1 MFVQITI
8 PSLTLT
14 LTFVFSFFQ
23 LSVIS
28 ALLLIACDFFFA
40 IPSFKLI
47 NSNWNKLEEEA
58 LETCL
63 SLAVVT
69 QILYYT
75 WRELLPKWK
84 LIIAQKALR
93 ESNESECKD
102 KTENSTTNSFKSPN
116 EANPL
121 ASIECTDAM
130 DKTENSEP
138 NVEISL
144 IWLKCTL
151 VLLSFGY
158 LTLLSVPYYF
168 VQKYFD
174 LNSTNIHA

>member
-8 PSLTLT
+8 PSLT

-28 ALLLIACDFFFA
+28 ALLLFPCRLIYGSED
-40 IPSFKLI
+40 KLI

-63 SLAVVT
+63 SLALIT

-93 ESNESECKD
+93 ESNESDCKD

-130 DKTENSEP
+130 NKAENSKP
-138 NVEISL
+138 NVAISL
-144 IWLKCTL
+144 IWLKCALFLTF
-151 VLLSFGY
+151 VVYIILLG
-158 LTLLSVPYYF
+158 VPYYF
-168 VQKYFD
+168 VQKYF
-174 LNSTNIHA
+174 

>member
-1 MFVQITI
+1 MHACTNYN
-8 PSLTLT
+8 SLFNINTCI
-14 LTFVFSFFQ
+14 FMFQ

-28 ALLLIACDFFFA
+28 ALLLFACRLIYGSED
-40 IPSFKLI
+40 KLI

-63 SLAVVT
+63 SLALIT

-93 ESNESECKD
+93 ESNESDCKD

-130 DKTENSEP
+130 DKTENSER
-138 NVEISL
+138 NEAISL
-144 IWLKCTL
+144 IWLKCTF
-151 VLLSFGY
+151 LLFSFGY

-168 VQKYFD
+168 VQQYF
-174 LNSTNIHA
+174 

>member
-1 MFVQITI
+1 MFVQI
-8 PSLTLT
+8 PSLT

-93 ESNESECKD
+93 ESNKSDCKD
-102 KTENSTTNSFKSPN
+102 KTKNSTINSCKSPN
-116 EANPL
+116 EANP
-121 ASIECTDAM
+121 SIECTDAM
-130 DKTENSEP
+130 NKTENSKP
-138 NVEISL
+138 NVEIFL